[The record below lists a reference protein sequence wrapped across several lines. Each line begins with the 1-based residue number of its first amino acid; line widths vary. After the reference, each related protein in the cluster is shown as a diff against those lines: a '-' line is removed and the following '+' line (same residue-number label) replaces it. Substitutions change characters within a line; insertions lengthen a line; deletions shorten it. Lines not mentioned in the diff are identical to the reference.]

1 MAEHRAGAV
10 LVTRPE
16 PGCAET
22 CARLE
27 ALGRAAIA
35 APALVLAP
43 LPARPFPPVQALL
56 LPSRAAAR
64 ALAPWPVPVWAV
76 GEGTAAEARAQGFAG
91 VRAAEGDAASLA
103 RQVGAALDPAAGAL
117 GLACG
122 RGYSLELAAALRARG
137 FRVVRRAVYAA
148 REAAALPPAARDALA
163 AGRVGQALFFS
174 PRSATCALRLLE
186 GAGLAGAGREISAIA
201 ISPRVAAVLNT
212 VPWRE
217 VLVAPRPHPDA
228 MLELLPRP

>member
-1 MAEHRAGAV
+1 M

-22 CARLE
+22 CARLA
-27 ALGRAAIA
+27 ALGEEAIA

-43 LPARPFPPVQALL
+43 LPAAPFPPVQALL

-64 ALAPWPVPVWAV
+64 ALSPWPVPVWAV
-76 GEGTAAEARAQGFAG
+76 GEGTAAEARAQGFG
-91 VRAAEGDAASLA
+91 DVRAAEGDAASLTA
-103 RQVGAALDPAAGAL
+103 QVRAALDPRAGAL

-122 RGYSLELAAALRARG
+122 RGYSLELAAGLRSAG

-148 REAAALPPAARDALA
+148 REAESLPAPARRALA
-163 AGRVGQALFFS
+163 AGRIGRALFFS
-174 PRSATCALRLLE
+174 PRSATCILRLLE
-186 GAGLAGAGREISAIA
+186 GAGLAGASREISAVA